1 MQSKVSPKVVQL
13 QKKIIAKVRTVQALH
28 GIELFDEEDNLLL
41 SAGFFHNPKATTRE
55 FELDDDERIVGV

>member
-1 MQSKVSPKVVQL
+1 M
-13 QKKIIAKVRTVQALH
+13 RTVQALH

-55 FELDDDERIVGV
+55 FELDEDERIVGV